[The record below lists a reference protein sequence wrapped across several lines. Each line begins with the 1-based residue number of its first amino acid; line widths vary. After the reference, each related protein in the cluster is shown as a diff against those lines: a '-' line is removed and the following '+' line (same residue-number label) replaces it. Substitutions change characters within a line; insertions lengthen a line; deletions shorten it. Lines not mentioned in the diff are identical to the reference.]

1 MKLGLVLSN
10 FFMFPNLLIIMIV
23 GNLEGDLHSNS
34 IQNAYT
40 IRVKELIGNWFTKA
54 KYQPLSCLQDVSLL
68 TNVYPPEIL

>member
-1 MKLGLVLSN
+1 
-10 FFMFPNLLIIMIV
+10 MFPNLLIIMIV
-23 GNLEGDLHSNS
+23 GDLEGDLHSNS

-68 TNVYPPEIL
+68 TNFNPPEIL